1 MKKFSILAAATS
13 ATVTMALSLSLLAC
27 GDNSSTGPETPI
39 ADNES
44 SSSEGAAGLSSSSDV
59 ESSSAIAPE
68 SSGATEP
75 SSSETVPESS
85 SGIEPESSATV
96 ESSSSVWVPHQAAKD
111 IASEC
116 LNGSDRGVTM
126 DTESATRGASDLV
139 VDVNEIVDG
148 PGGTPPVA
156 YKFDND
162 DGYVTYVIESVML
175 NCGANIL
182 GIDVSAEDD
191 TLFAQLELDP
201 NSELLRC
208 ICDTRV
214 SFKIEKDSHFT
225 NTTRL
230 VIDGDMGNVYRIIS
244 GTYNDISLD
253 KGF

>member
-1 MKKFSILAAATS
+1 MKKFSILATAAS

-27 GDNSSTGPETPI
+27 GDNSSTGPESPI
-39 ADNES
+39 AGE
-44 SSSEGAAGLSSSSDV
+44 DV
-59 ESSSAIAPE
+59 ESSAAVAPE
-68 SSGATEP
+68 SSGAIEP

-85 SGIEPESSATV
+85 SGITPKSSATV
-96 ESSSSVWVPHQAAKD
+96 ESSSSVWVPHQVAKD

-116 LNGSDRGVTM
+116 LNGSDKGVTM

>member
-1 MKKFSILAAATS
+1 MKKFSILATATS

-39 ADNES
+39 AGN
-44 SSSEGAAGLSSSSDV
+44 DV
-59 ESSSAIAPE
+59 ESSSALAPE
-68 SSGATEP
+68 SSGAIEP

-85 SGIEPESSATV
+85 SGIAPESSATV
-96 ESSSSVWVPHQAAKD
+96 ESSSSVWVPHQAAKE

-116 LNGSDRGVTM
+116 LNGSDKGITM
-126 DTESATRGASDLV
+126 DAESATRGASDLV
-139 VDVNEIVDG
+139 VEENEIVDG
-148 PGGTPPVA
+148 PGGTPPVV

-162 DGYVTYVIESVML
+162 DGYVTYVVESVTL

-182 GIDVSAEDD
+182 GIDVTAEGDM
-191 TLFAQLELDP
+191 LLAQLDLDP

-208 ICDTRV
+208 ICATRV
-214 SFKIEKDSHFT
+214 SFKIEKDSQFT
-225 NTTRL
+225 NATRL
-230 VIDGDMGNVYRIIS
+230 VIDDDRGNVYRIIS